1 MGGGKRGTMS
11 LTSGCIQRIYNQD
24 SDVSAAVV
32 QVLDVKKLGAQGGTG
47 APRYRLVLSDGVH
60 YQQAMLATQLND
72 TIDMENL
79 KPNTLVKLDEVICN
93 VVQDR
98 RIIIVLGMTPMD

>member
-1 MGGGKRGTMS
+1 M
-11 LTSGCIQRIYNQD
+11 
-24 SDVSAAVV
+24 
-32 QVLDVKKLGAQGGTG
+32 
-47 APRYRLVLSDGVH
+47 LSDGVH

-98 RIIIVLGMTPMD
+98 RSPLADTSLCPSLLPQPSLPRYCTVAHPLLRRRCGTLRLSRLHISLAIAEFQK